1 LIVVGGEVL
10 STLGFKCGLLE
21 DIKRA
26 DLIAEKKSSP
36 TIS

>member
-1 LIVVGGEVL
+1 MLGGDVF
-10 STLGFKCGLLE
+10 SALGFKCGFME
-21 DIKRA
+21 GIERA